1 MTSRRRTRKFALT
14 TRRNVLQVKP
24 WNRRWGSPVR
34 SMRWHP
40 LIWERLFGLQAAHH
54 HQVKVN
60 RVAQVAVE
68 WGLDFLGTLSLELQ
82 ARILGVRGAKPLTL
96 EEAEALRK
104 ELNTKLGSLAGKFRY
119 DDRLAFALPRSMKQV
134 IREEAEGAG
143 TTMSD
148 IARKRITLERPGRKA
163 ELGSKRLPA
172 FR

>member
-1 MTSRRRTRKFALT
+1 MASRRRIRKNSIGTRG
-14 TRRNVLQVKP
+14 NVLQVKP

-40 LIWERLFGLQAAHH
+40 LIWERLFGLQSAHKN
-54 HQVKVN
+54 QVKVN

-82 ARILGVRGAKPLTL
+82 ERILGVKGAKPLTL
-96 EEAEALRK
+96 EEAENLRK
-104 ELNTKLGSLAGKFRY
+104 ELNLKLGSLAGKFRY

-143 TTMSD
+143 TTMSA
-148 IARKRITLERPGRKA
+148 IARKRITLEKA
-163 ELGSKRLPA
+163 AP
-172 FR
+172 